1 MVADGTLSFNY
12 LLVQGDDDAVP
23 SIDFILESMTVNADI
38 TIGAIT
44 PRVTSIWSTIMDYE
58 RCVLCGI
65 FCNFFTNVGQPLWA
79 HGEGTI
85 VSSKVDREVSY
96 DISGFTKNTKNKL
109 ISSEDS
115 FYFHKAAVLGFSIFN
130 SEERIFILPPLSMGD
145 AVKQRRRWF
154 WGEWAL
160 LRQKM
165 LPLPNRLR
173 LGIIGFSGLWTY
185 FLGMLGIPLMCFGV
199 IVMSPILIPL
209 FLVTV
214 VVWFGMRAYIIGKSM
229 GWKQGII
236 GASLTYV
243 TVTLNAFV
251 QLIGLLKGDPRSF
264 EVIRKE

>member
-1 MVADGTLSFNY
+1 
-12 LLVQGDDDAVP
+12 
-23 SIDFILESMTVNADI
+23 
-38 TIGAIT
+38 
-44 PRVTSIWSTIMDYE
+44 
-58 RCVLCGI
+58 
-65 FCNFFTNVGQPLWA
+65 
-79 HGEGTI
+79 
-85 VSSKVDREVSY
+85 
-96 DISGFTKNTKNKL
+96 
-109 ISSEDS
+109 
-115 FYFHKAAVLGFSIFN
+115 
-130 SEERIFILPPLSMGD
+130 
-145 AVKQRRRWF
+145 
-154 WGEWAL
+154 
-160 LRQKM
+160 M